1 MKKLL
6 RFGDIIVLICA
17 VLGILLQLWI
27 VLGGTD
33 DRGLYPTG
41 HPGWILSW
49 ILSAGVLVFLWLLT
63 RRVGHNRSYAAN
75 FPASIPAALGCAV
88 AAIAIGYT
96 GWQQLTSN
104 VLLLDRL
111 TGILGLA
118 GAAALLLAAFCRL
131 KGSQPAFYCYLLPC
145 AFFALNVFLLGRE
158 LGGEPEAIRY
168 LFRFLAALSL
178 IPACYQ
184 LWGFCVGAGDRQSC
198 LFWCLLSGYLC
209 MLSAPMGR
217 GGALYLILG
226 VWMLTNPCALKY
238 LPRRAHPQAEPQP
251 ELPPVTEE
259 ALVTEEILVTDE
271 TPVPADISLEPE
283 SLPEEA
289 PAPAAPT
296 AEPELDP
303 DAIIAEILR
312 LIDDNTQ

>member
-6 RFGDIIVLICA
+6 CYADIIVLICA
-17 VLGILLQLWI
+17 VLGMLLQLWI

-33 DRGLYPTG
+33 DQGLYPAG

-49 ILSAGVLVFLWLLT
+49 ILSTGVMVFLWLLT
-63 RRVGHNRSYAAN
+63 RRVGHNRSYRAN
-75 FPASIPAALGCAV
+75 FPASIPAALGCAAAAV
-88 AAIAIGYT
+88 AVGLT
-96 GWQQLTSN
+96 GWQQLNLN
-104 VLLLDRL
+104 VLFLDRL
-111 TGILGLA
+111 TGILGLVSA
-118 GAAALLLAAFCRL
+118 GALLLAAFCRL
-131 KGSQPAFYCYLLPC
+131 KGTQPAFYCYLIPC
-145 AFFALNVFLLGRE
+145 VFFALHVFFLGRE

-178 IPACYQ
+178 IPACYH

-198 LFWCLLSGYLC
+198 LFWSLLAGYLC
-209 MLSAPMGR
+209 MLSAPMR
-217 GGALYLILG
+217 NGGALYLILG

-238 LPRRAHPQAEPQP
+238 LPRRARSQAEPQPEKP

-259 ALVTEEILVTDE
+259 TPITVEISAEPETVTEVSSEPT
-271 TPVPADISLEPE
+271 TPAI
-283 SLPEEA
+283 
-289 PAPAAPT
+289 
-296 AEPELDP
+296 EPELDP